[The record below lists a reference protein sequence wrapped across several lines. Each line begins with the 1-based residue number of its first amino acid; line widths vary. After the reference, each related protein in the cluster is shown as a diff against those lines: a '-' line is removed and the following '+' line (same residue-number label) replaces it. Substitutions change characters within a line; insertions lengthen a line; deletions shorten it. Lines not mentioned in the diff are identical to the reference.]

1 MKLKTVKRFTK
12 IFKSLQ
18 FNSSIDDGTEFL
30 SLQSTYDEDGKPV
43 EELKYFEDGTVDER
57 NIFLWENKQ
66 LISHII
72 EMPQEGMR
80 EEYRYARTQDGK
92 LTKEQKFYGDDP
104 GEATEYFYNADGQME
119 KVIKYDADG
128 EKEHEEQFEFENKL
142 LKVHRIYDSSGSL
155 ISASEFTNENGRPA
169 GRKETDETGNTVHET
184 TYEYDDK
191 GNLIKTVTKNTEGKV
206 IESYVVSFDEKG
218 NIIEKAIRDFIRVPS
233 VTGMMTRT
241 AVLKKKCIM
250 HSDNCL
256 PRLYM
261 NLMQPENLFPKSI
274 TTLTII
280 IPITIPIKPT
290 GLSMDIQ
297 KGRGLTH

>member
-218 NIIEKAIRDFIRVPS
+218 NIIEKAIRDFHP
-233 VTGMMTRT
+233 RT
-241 AVLKKKCIM
+241 FRYRYDDQNRCIEEEM
-250 HSDNCL
+250 YNAFGQLSSKTVYEFDAAGELISEINYNLDHHHSHHDSNKAH
-256 PRLYM
+256 RFEYGYS
-261 NLMQPENLFPKSI
+261 E
-274 TTLTII
+274 
-280 IPITIPIKPT
+280 
-290 GLSMDIQ
+290 G
-297 KGRGLTH
+297 